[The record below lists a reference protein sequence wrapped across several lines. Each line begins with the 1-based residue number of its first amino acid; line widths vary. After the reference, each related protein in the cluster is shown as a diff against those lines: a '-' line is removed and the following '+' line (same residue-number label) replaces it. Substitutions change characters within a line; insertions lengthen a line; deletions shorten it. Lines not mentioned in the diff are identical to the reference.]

1 MKKSLALFFI
11 ILTSSLIFF
20 LIVLSTTG
28 IKTKKFNTLIS
39 NKINQNNKDFQIKLS
54 TINFKLDPEN
64 LKLFLATESPII
76 NYRNNKIPTKNLR
89 VYIDFLSLIKAE
101 PKIERINLV
110 LKQFDVKN
118 LKEFSKVIKP
128 SNYTNF
134 LKNNLKE
141 GNFNSEVE
149 IYLKDGNF
157 LDDIIVRGSASNLK
171 AIITKGLELKSA
183 NFTFFADKSDILVK
197 NFFAET
203 ELAKIED
210 GDLKINFHSGTF
222 LETNFQSMIRYEN
235 QKGYNSPF
243 LRNFRYTNNIQFFKA
258 KLQNSFSLDFD
269 KTFKLKDYSFKL
281 NGKIDKLIFE
291 FDKPFKNYLSSNN
304 INQLSLIDTN
314 MQTNFSYK
322 EKNLNL
328 DGEYTINDRG
338 KKLKFKS
345 NSKENKQVLNLK
357 VDFEFDQLINFD
369 IINYVKKDDKL
380 ANISLDLDKKNND
393 LKINEFIFK
402 EDKNLFLLKNL
413 KLHNNKF
420 KSFNEVSVRTFKDKK
435 INNDFQIS
443 YKDKI
448 MIVGT
453 NFDATNFPKI
463 FDKNNDDKTFT
474 YLNDNIEIDLKNI
487 IVPLSEKIINFRLIG
502 KIENGKFTKISSK
515 GNFSENTFLDISMKQ
530 NMNNKKK
537 YLEIY
542 SDRSK
547 PFLTEYNFFNGLSGG
562 KLIFS
567 SIIDQTTSSSKLRIE
582 KFKVVNAPAMVKLF
596 SLADLGGLAD
606 LAEGEGISF
615 DILDISFEKDKDNL
629 KLNEILALGPSI
641 SVLMEGYQNSEVT
654 SLRGT
659 LVPAKTLNKIISK
672 IPIIGDIVIPNEVG
686 EGLFGISFKMKG
698 PPGKIKTTI
707 NPIKSI
713 TPRFIQKIIK
723 RDKEIK

>member
-141 GNFNSEVE
+141 GNFNSEIE

-210 GDLKINFHSGTF
+210 GDLKINLHSGTF

-258 KLQNSFSLDFD
+258 KLQ
-269 KTFKLKDYSFKL
+269 
-281 NGKIDKLIFE
+281 
-291 FDKPFKNYLSSNN
+291 
-304 INQLSLIDTN
+304 
-314 MQTNFSYK
+314 
-322 EKNLNL
+322 
-328 DGEYTINDRG
+328 
-338 KKLKFKS
+338 
-345 NSKENKQVLNLK
+345 
-357 VDFEFDQLINFD
+357 
-369 IINYVKKDDKL
+369 
-380 ANISLDLDKKNND
+380 
-393 LKINEFIFK
+393 
-402 EDKNLFLLKNL
+402 
-413 KLHNNKF
+413 
-420 KSFNEVSVRTFKDKK
+420 
-435 INNDFQIS
+435 
-443 YKDKI
+443 
-448 MIVGT
+448 
-453 NFDATNFPKI
+453 
-463 FDKNNDDKTFT
+463 
-474 YLNDNIEIDLKNI
+474 
-487 IVPLSEKIINFRLIG
+487 
-502 KIENGKFTKISSK
+502 
-515 GNFSENTFLDISMKQ
+515 
-530 NMNNKKK
+530 
-537 YLEIY
+537 
-542 SDRSK
+542 
-547 PFLTEYNFFNGLSGG
+547 
-562 KLIFS
+562 
-567 SIIDQTTSSSKLRIE
+567 
-582 KFKVVNAPAMVKLF
+582 
-596 SLADLGGLAD
+596 
-606 LAEGEGISF
+606 
-615 DILDISFEKDKDNL
+615 
-629 KLNEILALGPSI
+629 
-641 SVLMEGYQNSEVT
+641 
-654 SLRGT
+654 
-659 LVPAKTLNKIISK
+659 
-672 IPIIGDIVIPNEVG
+672 
-686 EGLFGISFKMKG
+686 
-698 PPGKIKTTI
+698 
-707 NPIKSI
+707 
-713 TPRFIQKIIK
+713 
-723 RDKEIK
+723 

>member
-672 IPIIGDIVIPNEVG
+672 IPIIGDIVIPKEVG